1 MKKEKKLS
9 NFTLFVSKMAAV
21 VVAVGGSATVTGCTT
36 IFHEKKVPNVL
47 LENHPFAS
55 KE

>member
-1 MKKEKKLS
+1 MNKKKLS
-9 NFTLFVSKMAAV
+9 NIKFFVSKVAAIV
-21 VVAVGGSATVTGCTT
+21 IALGGTATVTGCTSL
-36 IFHEKKVPNVL
+36 FHEKKVPNDL

>member
-1 MKKEKKLS
+1 MNKEKKS
-9 NFTLFVSKMAAV
+9 FNIKFFASKLAAI
-21 VVAVGGSATVTGCTT
+21 VVAVGGTATVTGCTT
-36 IFHEKKVPNVL
+36 IFHEKKVPTQL

>member
-9 NFTLFVSKMAAV
+9 NFTFFVSRMAAV

-36 IFHEKKVPNVL
+36 IFHEKR
-47 LENHPFAS
+47 FQMYC
-55 KE
+55 

>member
-1 MKKEKKLS
+1 MKKEKKS
-9 NFTLFVSKMAAV
+9 GNFTFFVSRIAAFF
-21 VVAVGGSATVTGCTT
+21 VAVGGAATVTGCTA
-36 IFHEKKVPNVL
+36 IFHEKKVPNTL